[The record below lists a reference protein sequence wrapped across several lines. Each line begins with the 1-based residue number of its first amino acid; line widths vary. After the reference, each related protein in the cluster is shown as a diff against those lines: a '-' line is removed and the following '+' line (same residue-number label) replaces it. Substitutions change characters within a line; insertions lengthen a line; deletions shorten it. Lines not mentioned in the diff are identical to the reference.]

1 MIICERVIMMF
12 SEIFKGKF
20 FLKEFMTVWEFLNS
34 IWNCDL
40 RFN

>member
-20 FLKEFMTVWEFLNS
+20 FLKEFMTEDF
-34 IWNCDL
+34 
-40 RFN
+40 